1 MAHLILI
8 NWKLRWF
15 FICSHYDSLLKVR
28 QVTKSRRNRKGDCEN
43 RHSHPSASLHKEDGF
58 ILKFVS
64 CLKILKSHF
73 SWKNETL
80 NSQEFGL
87 NMQTVSWFGLARR
100 SSQKHNNGPSLDSV
114 FREKPVVYKWQFK
127 CSWATS
133 SQNRRE
139 FSQND
144 ASIKHGTVA
153 KFRLKTGDNPEP
165 RISLPNQRNKWTNK
179 MDER

>member
-1 MAHLILI
+1 
-8 NWKLRWF
+8 
-15 FICSHYDSLLKVR
+15 
-28 QVTKSRRNRKGDCEN
+28 
-43 RHSHPSASLHKEDGF
+43 
-58 ILKFVS
+58 
-64 CLKILKSHF
+64 
-73 SWKNETL
+73 
-80 NSQEFGL
+80 
-87 NMQTVSWFGLARR
+87 MQTVSWFGLARR

-139 FSQND
+139 FSQYD

-165 RISLPNQRNKWTNK
+165 RISLPNQKQMNKQNGWKITAYFPPLFFIQYLFSLNFQGFPGGSNCRVCIVGDPGSVPGSGRSPGSGNSYPLQYSCLENS
-179 MDER
+179 MDRGAWQTTVHGVAKRQTQLSN